1 VINPTAGGA
10 SMKTAFWLLLS
21 CSLAHGAAC
30 PTGERK
36 DKTTLIQIEERWA
49 RIPEQHDVAA
59 LECILAADFEE
70 AGATGELIDR
80 SQMLASVAGY
90 TDRHSELSEMHAHV
104 YGDFAYVRGRAVT
117 SGGTQPTVK
126 SRFTDIF
133 VYRDGRWQCVAGHES
148 RFP

>member
-1 VINPTAGGA
+1 
-10 SMKTAFWLLLS
+10 MKTAFWLLLL

-36 DKTTLIQIEERWA
+36 DEATLIQIEERWA
-49 RIPEQHDVAA
+49 QHDVAA
-59 LECILAADFEE
+59 LECLLAPDFEE

-80 SQMLASVAGY
+80 SQMLASSAGRS
-90 TDRHSELSEMHAHV
+90 DRHSELSEMHAHL
-104 YGDFAYVRGRAVT
+104 YGDFAYVRGTAVT
-117 SGGTQPTVK
+117 SGGMQPAVK

-133 VYRDGRWQCVAGHES
+133 VYREGRWQCVAGHES

>member
-1 VINPTAGGA
+1 
-10 SMKTAFWLLLS
+10 MKTAFWLLLL

-36 DKTTLIQIEERWA
+36 DETTLIQIEERWA
-49 RIPEQHDVAA
+49 RIPEQHGVAA

-80 SQMLASVAGY
+80 SQMLASATGY

-104 YGDFAYVRGRAVT
+104 YMAISLMSAVGLSQAAARSPRRSRGSPISSSIA
-117 SGGTQPTVK
+117 
-126 SRFTDIF
+126 TD
-133 VYRDGRWQCVAGHES
+133 AGS
-148 RFP
+148 V